1 MKRLPQFARK
11 TAPSLPSVIDSLPEP
26 NAMSNYERAR
36 WDELQ
41 SHWERKA
48 RARQLLPPRVRGA
61 LEKTA
66 QVTKESAAKA
76 GRVIVDATPEKAKE
90 ALGFVADAALE
101 PTVKSVVHLLELLN
115 DWVVELN
122 DPEEV
127 IKHHQSK
134 GRKIQ
139 SLDDLKALDL
149 AHLEEF
155 TRGMVL
161 RWQTLGAG
169 QGASFGALAM
179 IPVPVVGSLA
189 AITLDIVAMQ
199 VLSTAIATR
208 VCYAYGYDAADP
220 GMRHMIDRMVVRAY
234 RNQAAKA
241 GTVKNASAA
250 FSAAKGRVRWS
261 KKLREDHRLM
271 AAVEKLLKHLGEG
284 LPGTVNECEAR
295 VAQCAREIA
304 CDQER
309 LSAETIEQRTRKG
322 RYDRRRAHDR
332 RQHQPRSRRREAA
345 SLVQVDD
352 LEGKDQSGTEVIDR
366 GPGLKNDDR
375 SRQARPP
382 AGEHTSE
389 RPAHLLPAVGRLP
402 VHA

>member
-1 MKRLPQFARK
+1 MRFAPE
-11 TAPSLPSVIDSLPEP
+11 TAPSLPSVIDSLPDP
-26 NAMSNYERAR
+26 NSMSRYERAR

-41 SHWERKA
+41 LHWERKA
-48 RARQLLPPRVRGA
+48 RARQLLPPGVRGA

-66 QVTKESAAKA
+66 QATKDTAAKA
-76 GRVIVDATPEKAKE
+76 GRVIADATPEKARE
-90 ALGFVADAALE
+90 AVEFVADAALE
-101 PTVKSVVHLLELLN
+101 PTVRSVVQLLELLN

-122 DPEEV
+122 DPEAV

-134 GRKIQ
+134 GRQIQ
-139 SLDDLKALDL
+139 SLDDLKVLDL

-161 RWQTLGAG
+161 RWRTLGAG

-220 GMRHMIDRMVVRAY
+220 AMRHMIDRMVVRAY
-234 RNQAAKA
+234 RNQVPKA

-250 FSAAKGRVRWS
+250 FSAAKGRVKWS

-271 AAVEKLLKHLGEG
+271 AAVEKLLKHLGNG
-284 LPGTVNECEAR
+284 GHVP
-295 VAQCAREIA
+295 
-304 CDQER
+304 
-309 LSAETIEQRTRKG
+309 
-322 RYDRRRAHDR
+322 
-332 RQHQPRSRRREAA
+332 
-345 SLVQVDD
+345 
-352 LEGKDQSGTEVIDR
+352 
-366 GPGLKNDDR
+366 
-375 SRQARPP
+375 
-382 AGEHTSE
+382 
-389 RPAHLLPAVGRLP
+389 
-402 VHA
+402 